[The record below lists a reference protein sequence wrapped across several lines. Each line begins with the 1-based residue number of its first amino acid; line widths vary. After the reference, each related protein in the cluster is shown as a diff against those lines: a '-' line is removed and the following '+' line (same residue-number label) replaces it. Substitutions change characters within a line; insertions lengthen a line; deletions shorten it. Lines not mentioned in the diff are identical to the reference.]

1 MNKYV
6 FNYPKINNFLPG
18 ITPLYSLEIDDS
30 DVLIVAAGFERR
42 ALTVMKNIRSIN
54 NGHIIILDYRPKN
67 AKNKLCEAIHV
78 CKKKGCKNG
87 NVHLIEY
94 NRFEPFDFP
103 ETLSILLDK
112 ISASTLKLDISALS
126 KLGILLCLSVAHKM
140 DLNIEVLYTEAE
152 YYAPSEEEYN
162 KSIDEVQR
170 VRPSLKIYTGV
181 YDVLRV
187 KELSS
192 VAMQGQSTAAIA
204 FMSMNEKLTQSL
216 INFVYPG
223 KLLLINGRPPSLGW
237 REAATSFIHE
247 PLRKEWEE
255 DNPVCIN
262 TQLPLRTTSTLYY
275 AETVDTLLK
284 LYWTY
289 STNYRILI
297 APTGSKMQT
306 LSCYILKSL
315 HPDLHFEYPTP
326 KGFLDNYS
334 TGEKELWSIPI
345 GKLNNILIS
354 LKKEENFK
362 HLLI

>member
-1 MNKYV
+1 MNKYAYS
-6 FNYPKINNFLPG
+6 YPKIKKFLPG
-18 ITPLYSLEIDDS
+18 ITPFSSLEIYES
-30 DVLIVAAGFERR
+30 DVLVVAAGFEDR
-42 ALTVMKNIRSIN
+42 ALSVINNIRSIK

-67 AKNKLCEAIHV
+67 AKNKLSEAIQLSQ
-78 CKKKGCKNG
+78 KKGCKKENI
-87 NVHLIEY
+87 HLLKY

-103 ETLSILLDK
+103 ETLSILLNK
-112 ISASTLKLDISALS
+112 ISISALKLDISALS

-152 YYAPSEEEYN
+152 YYAPSEKEYN

-216 INFVYPG
+216 INYVYPG
-223 KLLLINGRPPSLGW
+223 KLLLINGGPPSLGW
-237 REAATSFIHE
+237 REGATAFIHE
-247 PLRKEWEE
+247 QLRKEWDE
-255 DNPVCIN
+255 DNQICKS
-262 TQLPLRTTSTLYY
+262 TQLPLRTTSTLFYE
-275 AETVDTLLK
+275 ETIDTLLK
-284 LYWTY
+284 LYWDY
-289 STNYRILI
+289 SIEYRILI

-306 LSCYILKSL
+306 LSCYILKAL

-334 TGEKELWSIPI
+334 TGEKKMWSIPI
-345 GKLNNILIS
+345 GNLNNILNS
-354 LKKEENFK
+354 LKKEENRN